1 MIDISKRVSRG
12 AAVFWLTLSIVVV
25 GVILV
30 VRATSGPAYEATAKI
45 VIGFEGDPPPDQV
58 EILRGATVA
67 AQAESLIDLW
77 ASTDPETL
85 GKDWPEWLDQQA
97 IAGISISSNEFL
109 NQTSVSSSRES
120 NQIKVSFTADTAER
134 ARLGANSIVEAYR
147 QIHGGTDLGITSGS
161 LAPTPRRIN
170 AVDAAGVW
178 WFVLGSILVMY
189 FTWAWWPGTRRQ
201 YERPDHVD
209 RLLGIVGVVVLLFG
223 LFTGTYW
230 LMLGLL
236 FAVGL
241 WSVGSLLGRYLD
253 LLARYVQKSKQG
265 RD

>member
-1 MIDISKRVSRG
+1 M
-12 AAVFWLTLSIVVV
+12 WLTISIVVV

-30 VRATSGPAYEATAKI
+30 VQTNSGPAYEATAEL

-58 EILRGATVA
+58 EILRGSAVA
-67 AQAESLIDLW
+67 AEAESLIDLW
-77 ASTDPETL
+77 ASTDPEAL
-85 GKDWPEWLDQQA
+85 GDDWPAWLDQQT
-97 IAGISISSNEFL
+97 IAGVSISSNEFL

-147 QIHGGTDLGITSGS
+147 RIFVGTDLGITSGS
-161 LAPTPRRIN
+161 LAPTPIRSDTL
-170 AVDAAGVW
+170 DAADVW
-178 WFVLGSILVMY
+178 VFLLGSILVMY

-253 LLARYVQKSKQG
+253 LLAGYVQKSKQG